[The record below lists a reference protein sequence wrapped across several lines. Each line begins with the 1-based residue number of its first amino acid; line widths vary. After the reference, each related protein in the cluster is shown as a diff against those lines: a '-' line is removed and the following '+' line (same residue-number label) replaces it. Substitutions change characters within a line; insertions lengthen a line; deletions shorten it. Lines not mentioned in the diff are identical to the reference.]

1 MNSFAK
7 QFKNMRQ
14 IKINTLL
21 FLSIVC
27 FGLVACRQTA
37 STTQSTIDP
46 EIYKVLTAQV
56 EAWNKGDIKGFMEGY
71 EKSDSLQFIT
81 RKGRTMGWQRV
92 SDNYTKHYPT
102 TKEMGHLNFKNLIV
116 KNLSHSL
123 AQVYGNWEL
132 LKDSTVGGNF
142 SLMLKHKP
150 EGWKIIIDHTW

>member
-1 MNSFAK
+1 MTLKISICNLAIITLLLFSSCIKDSKNKPNSFKSNIEGVLNK
-7 QFKNMRQ
+7 QM
-14 IKINTLL
+14 
-21 FLSIVC
+21 LS
-27 FGLVACRQTA
+27 
-37 STTQSTIDP
+37 
-46 EIYKVLTAQV
+46 
-56 EAWNKGDIKGFMEGY
+56 WNKGDIKGFMEGY

-92 SDNYTKHYPT
+92 LDNYTKHYPT

-116 KNLSHSL
+116 KNLSDSL

-142 SLMLKHKP
+142 SLVLKHKP